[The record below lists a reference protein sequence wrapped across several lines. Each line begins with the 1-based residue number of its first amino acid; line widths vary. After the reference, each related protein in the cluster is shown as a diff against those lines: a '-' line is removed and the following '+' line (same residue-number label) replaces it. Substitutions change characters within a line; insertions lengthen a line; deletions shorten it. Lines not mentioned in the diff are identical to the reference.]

1 MRKPKREYI
10 GILYCLPYVVVF
22 LFGMII
28 PMFYALYLSFFKQ
41 SLLGGATFAGFD
53 NFIRA
58 FKDEALWGGFKNVL
72 IYAAIQIPMNLIL
85 SLVAALI
92 LDSQRIRHI
101 AVPRILLFL
110 PYAVPGVI
118 AALMWGYIYGDKYG
132 LFGQIAGMLDVTA
145 PNMLSKQLMLFAIAN
160 ICTWCFL
167 GYNMLIYYSALI
179 GIPNDLYE
187 SARIDGASELRIAW
201 SVKIPQIK
209 STIVMT
215 VLFSVIGTLQLFN
228 EPNILRTS
236 APDVINSSYTPNI
249 YTYNLAFNGQN
260 VNYAAAVSLVVGII
274 VMALVAVVKI
284 IGNKWERSNR
294 KTRSKSLQRRDAKL
308 ALKASKRYKRM
319 QQREPAP
326 KLTGKQRVLNWLLH
340 IIMVLMVIYCLVPL
354 LWVIFSST
362 KTSEGIFSSFGLWFD
377 DKNVFWQNVQ
387 DTFAYQNGAY
397 TRWLFN
403 TIMYAAVAGVGATI
417 IATFAGYAIATMRFP
432 GRNALLAVTLAFMSI
447 PSTVITVPLFLMYS
461 KIGLVGTPWAVIIPQ
476 LATPFGL
483 YLMIIYAQTS
493 IPVSLI
499 EAAKLDG
506 ASTWTIFWKVGF
518 PLLSP
523 GFVTVLLFTL
533 VGVWNNYFL
542 PLIMLSDTNDYPLT
556 VGLNMW
562 LKMGA
567 QGTANGQVPNNLIIT
582 GSLIAVVPLIIAF
595 MFLQKYWQSGLAA
608 GSVKQ

>member
-28 PMFYALYLSFFKQ
+28 PMLYALYLSFFKQ
-41 SLLGGATFAGFD
+41 SLLGGTTFAGFD

-85 SLVAALI
+85 SL
-92 LDSQRIRHI
+92 
-101 AVPRILLFL
+101 
-110 PYAVPGVI
+110 
-118 AALMWGYIYGDKYG
+118 
-132 LFGQIAGMLDVTA
+132 VTA

-284 IGNKWERSNR
+284 IGNKWEN
-294 KTRSKSLQRRDAKL
+294 K
-308 ALKASKRYKRM
+308 
-319 QQREPAP
+319 
-326 KLTGKQRVLNWLLH
+326 
-340 IIMVLMVIYCLVPL
+340 
-354 LWVIFSST
+354 
-362 KTSEGIFSSFGLWFD
+362 
-377 DKNVFWQNVQ
+377 
-387 DTFAYQNGAY
+387 
-397 TRWLFN
+397 
-403 TIMYAAVAGVGATI
+403 
-417 IATFAGYAIATMRFP
+417 
-432 GRNALLAVTLAFMSI
+432 
-447 PSTVITVPLFLMYS
+447 
-461 KIGLVGTPWAVIIPQ
+461 
-476 LATPFGL
+476 
-483 YLMIIYAQTS
+483 
-493 IPVSLI
+493 
-499 EAAKLDG
+499 
-506 ASTWTIFWKVGF
+506 
-518 PLLSP
+518 
-523 GFVTVLLFTL
+523 
-533 VGVWNNYFL
+533 
-542 PLIMLSDTNDYPLT
+542 
-556 VGLNMW
+556 
-562 LKMGA
+562 
-567 QGTANGQVPNNLIIT
+567 
-582 GSLIAVVPLIIAF
+582 
-595 MFLQKYWQSGLAA
+595 
-608 GSVKQ
+608 